1 MDYDDLERWMR
12 LDQDYRPSTIE
23 AGLSD
28 VRRLVRLVRDEAPL
42 PTTAGVRLAAQRL
55 DAYAEDRRMQLAP
68 ELRSAVDALLEAV
81 PKRRRRKRKKPAQSL
96 GDEEWRRLWTHV
108 LADGTVQARVL
119 EVMMATGLRVGDVLR
134 VTRRGL
140 TQALTE
146 TGTLLVEQKGGDE
159 RYVRIDGAPDAWG
172 HLLQAWQGK
181 PGATVAWLVSPDG
194 DGSTR
199 AGDSAYQRVSRRL
212 RRLAKSAGISS
223 RVHTHRLRR
232 TVGVQALRVTEDVPA
247 VQQLLGHR
255 SFHTTMSYLDEA
267 RPDAVADLQRQLAG
281 RFRKEDDDD

>member
-12 LDQDYRPSTIE
+12 ETREYRSSTIR

-28 VRRLVRLVRDEAPL
+28 VRRLLRLVARGQPL
-42 PTTAGVRLAAQRL
+42 PATLRLAASRL
-55 DAYAEDRRMQLAP
+55 AQYADDRGLALDH
-68 ELRSAVDALLEAV
+68 ELQSAVDALTNEPPL
-81 PKRRRRKRKKPAQSL
+81 RRGRRTRRKKPAQSL
-96 GDEEWRRLWTHV
+96 GDEEWRRLWAHV
-108 LADGTVQARVL
+108 LADSAVQARVL
-119 EVMMATGLRVGDVLR
+119 EVMMATGLRIADVLR
-134 VTRRGL
+134 ITRR
-140 TQALTE
+140 ALTHAMDS
-146 TGTLLVEQKGGDE
+146 GTLLVEQKGGEE

-181 PGATVAWLVSPDG
+181 PGATVALLVSPDG

-199 AGDSAYQRVSRRL
+199 AGDSAYKRVARRL

-232 TVGVQALRVTEDVPA
+232 TVGVQALRLTEDVPA

-255 SFHTTMSYLDEA
+255 SFHTTMGYLDEA
-267 RPDAVADLQRQLAG
+267 RPDAVADLQRKL
-281 RFRKEDDDD
+281 RDRYREEEP

>member
-12 LDQDYRPSTIE
+12 ETREYRSSTIR

-28 VRRLVRLVRDEAPL
+28 VRRLLRLVARGQPL
-42 PTTAGVRLAAQRL
+42 PATLRLAASRL
-55 DAYAEDRRMQLAP
+55 AQYADDRGLALDH
-68 ELRSAVDALLEAV
+68 ELQSAVDALTNEPPL
-81 PKRRRRKRKKPAQSL
+81 RRGRRTRRKKPAQSL
-96 GDEEWRRLWTHV
+96 GDEEWRRLWAHV
-108 LADGTVQARVL
+108 LADSAVQARVL
-119 EVMMATGLRVGDVLR
+119 EVMMATGLRIADVLR
-134 VTRRGL
+134 ITRR
-140 TQALTE
+140 ALTHAMDS
-146 TGTLLVEQKGGDE
+146 GTLLVEQKGGEE

-181 PGATVAWLVSPDG
+181 PGATVALLVSPDG

-199 AGDSAYQRVSRRL
+199 AGDSAYKRVARRL

-232 TVGVQALRVTEDVPA
+232 TVGVQALRMTEDVPA

-255 SFHTTMSYLDEA
+255 SFHTTMGYLDEA
-267 RPDAVADLQRQLAG
+267 RPDAVADLQRKL
-281 RFRKEDDDD
+281 RDRYREEEP

>member
-12 LDQDYRPSTIE
+12 ETREYRSSTIR

-28 VRRLVRLVRDEAPL
+28 VRRLLRLVARGQPL
-42 PTTAGVRLAAQRL
+42 PATLRLAASRL
-55 DAYAEDRRMQLAP
+55 AQYADDRGLALDH
-68 ELRSAVDALLEAV
+68 ELQSAVDALTNEPPL
-81 PKRRRRKRKKPAQSL
+81 RRGRRTRRKKPAQSL
-96 GDEEWRRLWTHV
+96 GDEEWRRLWAHV
-108 LADGTVQARVL
+108 LADSAVQARVL
-119 EVMMATGLRVGDVLR
+119 EVMMATGLRIADVLR
-134 VTRRGL
+134 ITRR
-140 TQALTE
+140 ALTHAMDS
-146 TGTLLVEQKGGDE
+146 GTLLVEQKGGEE

-181 PGATVAWLVSPDG
+181 PGATVALLVSPDG

-199 AGDSAYQRVSRRL
+199 AGDSAYKRVARRL

-232 TVGVQALRVTEDVPA
+232 TVGVQALRMTEDVPA

-255 SFHTTMSYLDEA
+255 SFHTTMGYLDEA
-267 RPDAVADLQRQLAG
+267 RPDAVAELQRKL
-281 RFRKEDDDD
+281 RDRYREEEP

>member
-12 LDQDYRPSTIE
+12 ETREYRSSTIR

-28 VRRLVRLVRDEAPL
+28 VRRLLRLVARGQPL
-42 PTTAGVRLAAQRL
+42 PATLRLAASRL
-55 DAYAEDRRMQLAP
+55 AQYADDRGLALDH
-68 ELRSAVDALLEAV
+68 ELQSAVDALTNEPPL
-81 PKRRRRKRKKPAQSL
+81 RRGRRTRRKKPAQSL
-96 GDEEWRRLWTHV
+96 GDEEWRRLWAHV
-108 LADGTVQARVL
+108 LADSAVQARVL
-119 EVMMATGLRVGDVLR
+119 EVMMATGLRIADVLR
-134 VTRRGL
+134 ITRR
-140 TQALTE
+140 ALTHAMDS
-146 TGTLLVEQKGGDE
+146 GTLLVEQKGGEE

-181 PGATVAWLVSPDG
+181 PGATVALLVSPDG

-199 AGDSAYQRVSRRL
+199 AGDSAYKRVARRL

-232 TVGVQALRVTEDVPA
+232 TVGVQALRMTEDVPA

-255 SFHTTMSYLDEA
+255 SFHTTMGYLDEA
-267 RPDAVADLQRQLAG
+267 RPDAVAALQRKL
-281 RFRKEDDDD
+281 RDRYREEEP